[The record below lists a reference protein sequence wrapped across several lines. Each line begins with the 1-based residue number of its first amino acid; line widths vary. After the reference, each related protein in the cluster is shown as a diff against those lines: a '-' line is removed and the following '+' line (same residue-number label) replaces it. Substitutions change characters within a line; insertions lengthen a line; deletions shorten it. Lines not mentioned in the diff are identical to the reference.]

1 MFSLTMTLPVKCV
14 ALPTASGYGKVRLRA
29 TEEQARG
36 LPRKWL
42 SNISDKVR
50 SAPENPSLNVI
61 AKQSPPKTDLR
72 EKYFLTLF
80 PSTEQAVGGT
90 HKAGHKE
97 PAKGGPRSE
106 LQLGSL
112 PKGLELAQ

>member
-1 MFSLTMTLPVKCV
+1 M
-14 ALPTASGYGKVRLRA
+14 
-29 TEEQARG
+29 
-36 LPRKWL
+36 
-42 SNISDKVR
+42 R

-61 AKQSPPKTDLR
+61 AKQSPPEADLR

-80 PSTEQAVGGT
+80 PSTAQAVGGT
-90 HKAGHKE
+90 YKGGHKE
-97 PAKGGPRSE
+97 PAKGGPLSE